1 MFSAW
6 VTSAVALLVF
16 PVVPVFGQQQ
26 EPVVADFLTT
36 IGGNTSAK
44 TVGADKNPAAPKH
57 PLLTRDAADIVGH
70 RFFKEN
76 MGVKRP
82 VAVAR
87 AQATFAQECRA
98 KGGRLLAEDDTAVR
112 AFHQRSVAP
121 ILPKGEA
128 FHVWK
133 GQASICADPSGRALG
148 GLVAI
153 SESKGIEPSNHSG
166 SSALVGLLMPSY
178 VRTAIY
184 AYHPRSIAAETPA
197 MTASGG
203 LAESQQQIAGRFAAQ
218 RRLELKRDDA
228 FRQAME
234 VGTETN
240 CGTVIQVRGPMVE
253 VAVPPMRTTP
263 TGQSTFWSR
272 KMVLFPPGPTVCTFG
287 L

>member
-1 MFSAW
+1 MFSAR
-6 VTSAVALLVF
+6 VTNAAALLLF
-16 PVVPVFGQQQ
+16 PVVPAFGQQQ
-26 EPVVADFLTT
+26 ERVVADFLTT
-36 IGGNTSAK
+36 IGGDTSVK
-44 TVGADKNPAAPKH
+44 TVGADKNPAAPQIQ
-57 PLLTRDAADIVGH
+57 PLTRDAADIVGH

-87 AQATFAQECRA
+87 AQAAFARECQA
-98 KGGRLLAEDDTAVR
+98 KGGRMLLDNDPAIR
-112 AFHQRSVAP
+112 AFHQRRVAP

-128 FHVWK
+128 FHVWQ
-133 GQASICADPSGRALG
+133 GQASICAGPSGQALG

-178 VRTAIY
+178 IRTAVY
-184 AYHPRSIAAETPA
+184 AYHPRSIAAVTPA
-197 MTASGG
+197 ITAAGR
-203 LAESQQQIAGRFAAQ
+203 LAESQQQIVDHFAAQ

-228 FRQAME
+228 FRKAME

-253 VAVPPMRTTP
+253 VALPPMRTTP
-263 TGQSTFWSR
+263 KGQSTFWSR
-272 KMVLFPPGPTVCTFG
+272 KTVLFPPGPTICTFG

>member
-1 MFSAW
+1 MFSAR
-6 VTSAVALLVF
+6 VTSAAALLVF

-36 IGGNTSAK
+36 IGGDTSVK
-44 TVGADKNPAAPKH
+44 TVGADKNPAAPQAQ
-57 PLLTRDAADIVGH
+57 PLTRDAAEIVGH

-87 AQATFAQECRA
+87 AQAAFARECQA
-98 KGGRLLAEDDTAVR
+98 KGGRMLLDDDPAIR
-112 AFHQRSVAP
+112 AFHQRRVAP

-133 GQASICADPSGRALG
+133 GQASICAGPTGQALG

-153 SESKGIEPSNHSG
+153 SESKGIEPSSHNG

-178 VRTAIY
+178 VRTAVY
-184 AYHPRSIAAETPA
+184 AYHSRSIATVTPA
-197 MTASGG
+197 MTALGRR
-203 LAESQQQIAGRFAAQ
+203 AESQQPIADRAATQ
-218 RRLELKRDDA
+218 RRLALTRDDA

-263 TGQSTFWSR
+263 TGQATFWSR
-272 KMVLFPPGPTVCTFG
+272 KTVLFPPGPTVCTFG

>member
-1 MFSAW
+1 MFSAR
-6 VTSAVALLVF
+6 VTSAAALLVF

-36 IGGNTSAK
+36 IGGDTSVK
-44 TVGADKNPAAPKH
+44 TVGADKNPAAPQIQ
-57 PLLTRDAADIVGH
+57 PLTRDAADIVGH

-87 AQATFAQECRA
+87 AQAAFAQECQT
-98 KGGRLLAEDDTAVR
+98 KGGRMLADGEPAVR
-112 AFHQRSVAP
+112 AFYQRSVAP

-128 FHVWK
+128 FHVWR
-133 GQASICADPSGRALG
+133 GQASICAGPTGQALS

-178 VRTAIY
+178 VRTAVY
-184 AYHPRSIAAETPA
+184 AYHPRSIAGVTPV
-197 MTASGG
+197 MTAQARV
-203 LAESQQQIAGRFAAQ
+203 AESQQQIADRFTEQ

-234 VGTETN
+234 IGTETN
-240 CGTVIQVRGPMVE
+240 CGTVIQVRGPMIE

-272 KMVLFPPGPTVCTFG
+272 KTVLFPPGPTVCTFG